1 MYTEYWKLTVKPFEN
16 SPDPRFLYHSPQHDE
31 ALMRLLY
38 AIQSSKGAALLTG
51 EYGCGK
57 TLLMHTI
64 VNELSSGQF
73 NIAYLTNPRWSANE
87 LVQEILYQLEITP
100 EGTSRIEM
108 LHSMNDFLFDNV
120 RNGKHT
126 IIIVDEAQI
135 ISDYETLEE
144 LRLLLNFELNDHPLL
159 TLFLV
164 GQPELK
170 NNIRKIPQFD
180 QRISVR
186 YHLKQLSYEETIMYI
201 QCRLQVAGRTDSI
214 FTEGAYKEIF
224 NHTQGT
230 PRTINNIC
238 DLSLVIG
245 FGRHLEQIDSDTII
259 GVIESEK

>member
-1 MYTEYWKLTVKPFEN
+1 MYSDYWKLNAKPFEN
-16 SPDPRFLYHSPQHDE
+16 SPDPKFLYHSAQHDE

-64 VNELSSGQF
+64 VGELSSGQF
-73 NIAYLTNPRWSANE
+73 NIAYLTNPRWSATE
-87 LVQEILYQLEITP
+87 LIQEILYQLEIDNDSD
-100 EGTSRIEM
+100 SRVKM
-108 LHSMNDFLFDNV
+108 LHSLNDYLFDSV

-135 ISDYETLEE
+135 IGDYETFEE
-144 LRLLLNFELNDHPLL
+144 LRLLLNFQLNDRFLL

-170 NNIRKIPQFD
+170 DIVQKISQLN
-180 QRISVR
+180 QRIAMR
-186 YHLKQLSYEETIMYI
+186 YHLQRFSYEESKNYI
-201 QCRLQVAGRTDSI
+201 QYRLKVAGRTEPI
-214 FTEGAYKEIF
+214 FTEDAYKEIYDYS
-224 NHTQGT
+224 NGT
-230 PRTINNIC
+230 PRIINNIC

-245 FGRHLEQIDSDTII
+245 FGRHLSEIDGDDVKVI
-259 GVIESEK
+259 IESES